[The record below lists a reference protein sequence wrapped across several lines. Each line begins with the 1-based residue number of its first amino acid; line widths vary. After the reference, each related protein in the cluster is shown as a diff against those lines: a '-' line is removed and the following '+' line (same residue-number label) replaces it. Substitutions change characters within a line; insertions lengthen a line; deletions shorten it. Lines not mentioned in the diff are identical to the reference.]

1 MMFFPIFIN
10 YLNCVG
16 LPLQKPK
23 KRLYSFYIF
32 SLSALYITLTGVS
45 LYSTLVIRFLASNTL
60 NAFFYIL
67 IYVVINIIDVV
78 ATLQNGYFKRCSIDK
93 LLRLT
98 NELLVFVNRKVGRQ
112 TEKKLIQMQKFD
124 FILIQ
129 VTMVP
134 WLIFMTYWIGHLM
147 TFKKFMVF
155 GIVYYN
161 HYLTAMEIMKIFM
174 ILQLLKHLLCEHNRL
189 LFKTLTRKRYLSEK
203 ELRPFLKNFDKLI
216 DCIRFFNE
224 SFGLQILGTSIV
236 TPLIMVQGIFFSL
249 SQVSFPSVIRTVV
262 VNVATLTKFT
272 LFLTLSFMTAAPSQ
286 RIAREFQNTQ
296 RICNTFRT
304 NAGHN
309 KEVQR
314 MLQLLSLQLQ
324 NRKTR
329 ISAAGFFDVDY
340 TMILNMLVSTVSYVI
355 VFLQINAKLSRE
367 M

>member
-1 MMFFPIFIN
+1 MFLPIFIN
-10 YLNCVG
+10 FLNFVG

-23 KRLYSFYIF
+23 TKLYSVYIF
-32 SLSALYITLTGVS
+32 SVSALYVTLTGIS
-45 LYSTLVIRFLASNTL
+45 LYSTLVIRFLASKTL

-67 IYVVINIIDVV
+67 IYVVINIIDLL
-78 ATLQNGYFKRCSIDK
+78 ATLQNGYFKRYSIDK
-93 LLRLT
+93 LLIT
-98 NELLVFVNRKVGRQ
+98 MEDLLGFVNRNVGRQ
-112 TEKKLIQMQKFD
+112 TERKLIRMQKFD

-129 VTMVP
+129 MTMIP
-134 WLIFMTYWIGHLM
+134 WLIFMTYWVGHLV

-155 GIVYYN
+155 GMVYYN
-161 HYLTAMEIMKIFM
+161 HYLTAMEVMKIFM
-174 ILQLLKHLLCEHNRL
+174 ILQLLKHLMCEHNRQ
-189 LFKTLTRKRYLSEK
+189 LFKTLSTKQVLSEK
-203 ELRPFLKNFDKLI
+203 ELHSFLKHYDKLI
-216 DCIRFFNE
+216 DCVGLFNE

-272 LFLTLSFMTAAPSQ
+272 LFLVLSFMIAAPSQ

-296 RICNTFRT
+296 RICNTFRSNT
-304 NAGHN
+304 KHN

-324 NRKTR
+324 NRKTC
-329 ISAAGFFDVDY
+329 ISAAGFFDADY

-355 VFLQINAKLSRE
+355 VFLQINAKIPN
-367 M
+367 

>member
-1 MMFFPIFIN
+1 
-10 YLNCVG
+10 
-16 LPLQKPK
+16 
-23 KRLYSFYIF
+23 
-32 SLSALYITLTGVS
+32 
-45 LYSTLVIRFLASNTL
+45 
-60 NAFFYIL
+60 
-67 IYVVINIIDVV
+67 
-78 ATLQNGYFKRCSIDK
+78 
-93 LLRLT
+93 
-98 NELLVFVNRKVGRQ
+98 
-112 TEKKLIQMQKFD
+112 
-124 FILIQ
+124 
-129 VTMVP
+129 
-134 WLIFMTYWIGHLM
+134 
-147 TFKKFMVF
+147 
-155 GIVYYN
+155 
-161 HYLTAMEIMKIFM
+161 
-174 ILQLLKHLLCEHNRL
+174 
-189 LFKTLTRKRYLSEK
+189 
-203 ELRPFLKNFDKLI
+203 
-216 DCIRFFNE
+216 
-224 SFGLQILGTSIV
+224 
-236 TPLIMVQGIFFSL
+236 MVQGIFFSL

-367 M
+367 IFILDYFRFYCLIRSIDSRLGGKQHPGYLSESGRRVKGWVSKEGAVTGLDHCLATPVQDRVIR